1 MSTPS
6 DLERQARQLA
16 DSLTEALRP
25 VTEGIRAAVAP
36 LTVDPRLKAGAIQ
49 RELIRDQLREVVG
62 FTEQDDSSDAVAQN
76 ELAQERLDAI
86 LAFIDL
92 AKGHSL
98 PRKLL
103 PRGDRPGQ
111 EFTPGEIVTVMGLH
125 RGVIEPPYDEVRVKL
140 DAGPRSA
147 WPSWAIAREGEQWTP
162 PSSTPH

>member
-6 DLERQARQLA
+6 ELERQARQLA

-25 VTEGIRAAVAP
+25 VTEGLRAAVAP
-36 LTVDPRLKAGAIQ
+36 LAADPRLRQGAVQ
-49 RELIRDQLREVVG
+49 RELISDLLREVVG
-62 FTEQDDSSDAVAQN
+62 FEEPDDSAAAVAQN
-76 ELAQERLDAI
+76 ELAQERLETI

-92 AKGHSL
+92 ARHHSL

-125 RGVIEPPYDEVRVKL
+125 RGVVEPPYDEVRVKL

-162 PSSTPH
+162 PNSTPH